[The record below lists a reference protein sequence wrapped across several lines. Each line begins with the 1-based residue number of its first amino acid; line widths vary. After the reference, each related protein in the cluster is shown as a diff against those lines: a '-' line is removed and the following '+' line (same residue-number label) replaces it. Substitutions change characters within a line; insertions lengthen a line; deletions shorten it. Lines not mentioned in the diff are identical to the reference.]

1 VSSSFQQALEN
12 LYGLERRREKLG
24 LDGTRMLLRA
34 LGDPQRAFRSVHV
47 AGTNG
52 KGSVCAIIERVL
64 RHAGVRTG
72 LYTSPHLVDFRER
85 IRVNG
90 QWADE
95 GALEAR
101 LAKIEALPG
110 GEDRT
115 FFEVATALA
124 FDDFKNRRVEWA
136 VIEVGLG
143 GRLDS
148 TNVIE
153 PDLAV
158 ITRVAMDHAE
168 ILGADIASIAAEKAG
183 IVKPGATV
191 ITGPQAPEAMTVIER
206 VCRERGARL
215 VHASDAW
222 RMRPAGIPRLALRGS
237 HQRENVQVAHAA
249 VKALAGRGIT
259 IGEAALV
266 RGLRE
271 ARWPGR
277 LERCPNLKRLWWDGA
292 HNPSG
297 MAALGRAWRDLGF
310 APPALVLALSR
321 DKDAA
326 EMAAQVKRR
335 FAGSPIVVTRTRNP
349 RAMPT
354 ATLAAA
360 LTAAGFE
367 VEEAPDVPAAIRQA
381 LDRDRRRN
389 VLLAG
394 SLFAVGEAM
403 EAFGGAPGEWL

>member
-1 VSSSFQQALEN
+1 VSSSLQQALEN
-12 LYGLERRREKLG
+12 LYGLERRRDKLG

-34 LGDPQRAFRSVHV
+34 LGDPQRAFRSVQV

-95 GALEAR
+95 DALEVR

-124 FDDFKNRRVEWA
+124 FDDFKSRRVEWA

-206 VCRERGARL
+206 VCRERDARL
-215 VHASDAW
+215 VHACDAW
-222 RMRPAGIPRLALRGS
+222 RMRPAGIRRLALRGS
-237 HQRENVQVAHAA
+237 HQRENVQIAHAA
-249 VKALAGRGIT
+249 VKALAGRGVT
-259 IGEAALV
+259 IGEAALA

-310 APPALVLALSR
+310 APPVLVLAISR

-326 EMAAQVKRR
+326 EMAAQVRRR
-335 FAGSPIVVTRTRNP
+335 FAGSPLVVTRTRNP